1 MLYINFYSFRSEF
14 CDVQENLVI
23 MNFLSKRSPF
33 SVYLKKKAELVVG
46 VKVCLQKCKLNCP
59 VVIWVYNEQ
68 IAFNTLLFNK
78 TLLVFYKDMIM

>member
-1 MLYINFYSFRSEF
+1 MRCSGELGNHEF
-14 CDVQENLVI
+14 LVKKKSL
-23 MNFLSKRSPF
+23 FCVF
-33 SVYLKKKAELVVG
+33 KKKAELVVG
-46 VKVCLQKCKLNCP
+46 VKVCLQKGKLNCP